1 MSLEVLMPHY
11 LSSQPTTHSVNI
23 HSKGST
29 DAHTNN
35 LIGFSIISFPVVLL
49 LGIITYK
56 KYRVAVFRRQV
67 ANLEKL
73 WLINVKNNTYRQ
85 D

>member
-1 MSLEVLMPHY
+1 MPHY
-11 LSSQPTTHSVNI
+11 LSTQPTTHANT

-35 LIGFSIISFPVVLL
+35 LIGFSIISFPIVLL

-73 WLINVKNNTYRQ
+73 WVIDVKNNTYRQ

>member
-1 MSLEVLMPHY
+1 MPHY
-11 LSSQPTTHSVNI
+11 SSSQPTTHSVNI

>member
-1 MSLEVLMPHY
+1 MPHY
-11 LSSQPTTHSVNI
+11 LSSQPTTQSVNI

>member
-1 MSLEVLMPHY
+1 MPHY
-11 LSSQPTTHSVNI
+11 LTNQPTSQSVNTHS
-23 HSKGST
+23 KAST

-35 LIGFSIISFPVVLL
+35 LIGFSIISFPIVLL

-67 ANLEKL
+67 ASLEKIWFL
-73 WLINVKNNTYRQ
+73 DVKNNTYRQ

>member
-1 MSLEVLMPHY
+1 MPHY
-11 LSSQPTTHSVNI
+11 FSDQPTSHSVNT

-29 DAHTNN
+29 DAYANN
-35 LIGFSIISFPVVLL
+35 FIGFSIICFPIVLL

-56 KYRVAVFRRQV
+56 KYRAAVFRKQI
-67 ANLEKL
+67 AILEKI
-73 WLINVKNNTYRQ
+73 WLMDVKNNTYRQ

>member
-1 MSLEVLMPHY
+1 MPHY
-11 LSSQPTTHSVNI
+11 FSTQPTTDPSNT

-35 LIGFSIISFPVVLL
+35 LIGLSIISFPLFVL

-56 KYRVAVFRRQV
+56 KSRVAVYRRRI
-67 ANLEKL
+67 AFLEKI
-73 WLINVKNNTYRQ
+73 WLMDVKNNTYRQ